1 MFNQRSIFCWIILFN
16 FAGASFV
23 GLPNARADESEK
35 KYDTAPIRVGDNPA
49 HEKLREALNHATSV
63 DFVDTP
69 LIVVVDYLE
78 DAHHIEFEIDQ
89 RSLDDLG
96 LGLDTP
102 VTRELKNVSL
112 RSVLDLILHDLDL
125 TYHVDSEVL
134 IITSIE
140 EAETQLELVIYPVGD
155 LLPLPKDGEYCHRAF
170 IDMIVTK
177 ASPTS
182 WDEVGGPGSI
192 SGFRDSVVVLQTEEA
207 HRHIQELLDGLRKLT
222 PLEVSSKAASQGGGH
237 F

>member
-1 MFNQRSIFCWIILFN
+1 MFNQGSIFCWVILFN

-23 GLPNARADESEK
+23 GLPSARAEDSEK

-49 HEKLREALNHATSV
+49 HEKLRETLNHATSV

-102 VTRELKNVSL
+102 VTRELNNVSL
-112 RSVLDLILHDLDL
+112 RSVLDLILNELDL
-125 TYHVDSEVL
+125 TYRVDSEVL

-140 EAETQLELVIYPVGD
+140 EAETRLELVIYPVGD
-155 LLPLPKDGEYCHRAF
+155 LLPPPRDGEFCHKAF
-170 IDMIVTK
+170 MDMIVSK

-192 SGFRDSVVVLQTEEA
+192 SGFRDAVVVSQTQEV
-207 HRHIQELLDGLRKLT
+207 HRQIDELLQELRQLSRT
-222 PLEVSSKAASQGGGH
+222 PINDLQRSEQGAP
-237 F
+237 